1 MKKQH
6 LTLTDTDRKTLT
18 ELLAK
23 GTLQAR
29 TGKRAMALLCL
40 HAGDA
45 LTAVAERLNV
55 HYTTVG
61 VWRDQYHTDGL
72 RFLNDAPRS
81 GRPVTLDGPQRAK
94 ITALACST
102 PPEGHSRW
110 SLRMIMDK
118 AIEATYC
125 ETISHQHVANIL
137 KKTS

>member
-1 MKKQH
+1 M
-6 LTLTDTDRKTLT
+6 T

-23 GTLQAR
+23 GTVRAG
-29 TGKRAMALLCL
+29 TSKRAMALLSL

-55 HYTTVG
+55 HSTTVG